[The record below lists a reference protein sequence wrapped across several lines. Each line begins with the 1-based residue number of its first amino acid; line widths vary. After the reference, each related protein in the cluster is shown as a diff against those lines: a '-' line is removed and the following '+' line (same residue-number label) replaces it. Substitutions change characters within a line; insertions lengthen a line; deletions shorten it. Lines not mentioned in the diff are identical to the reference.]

1 MSGDPRALCALAAG
15 VLALWG
21 CTAPLVTAEAPKVV
35 SGYEIRSNEFH
46 EECLRLKPG
55 DRVEYT
61 FESTEPVE
69 FNIHFHDGAA
79 VVMPVVRENSRGDG
93 GVFAPPLAHDYCLM
107 WQAGAAG
114 ALIDYRVRL
123 RPAAR

>member
-1 MSGDPRALCALAAG
+1 MTRAPRALCALAAG

-21 CTAPLVTAEAPKVV
+21 CTAPLVTADSPKIVN
-35 SGYEIRSNEFH
+35 GYEIRPNEWH

-55 DRVEYT
+55 DRVDYT

-69 FNIHFHDGAA
+69 FNIHFHEGAA
-79 VVMPVVRENSRGDG
+79 VVMPVVRENSRGDA

-107 WQAGAAG
+107 WQAGGTG

-123 RPAAR
+123 KPAAR